1 MSDSTPWHF
10 PFVWEIREG
19 GLFELLRIF
28 GLRMV
33 THSIFRG
40 IAERALN
47 NKQRTLARKQSERLQ
62 EIPSNLRI

>member
-1 MSDSTPWHF
+1 MSDSTTWHF

-19 GLFELLRIF
+19 GLFELIENFRF
-28 GLRMV
+28 ADGY
-33 THSIFRG
+33 TFDFRG